1 MKKQK
6 LYNVTYL
13 KNKTKVETIKLT
25 ESFMWELLECYEGKE
40 LDKKN
45 QDIIIKYILPDKNKE
60 EEVSSKALDELM
72 EGIEI
77 KGKRYIP
84 FLTSPSMMKKS
95 SNRRK
100 CEYLFIREDYDKF
113 KEVYRDII
121 SLGRVKRLQE
131 KDKICIN
138 KM

>member
-1 MKKQK
+1 MHKIVTLVVLVSVIPLSQRVFKKEEFIMKKQK

-77 KGKRYIP
+77 KGKRIY
-84 FLTSPSMMKKS
+84 
-95 SNRRK
+95 SN
-100 CEYLFIREDYDKF
+100 
-113 KEVYRDII
+113 YRHI
-121 SLGRVKRLQE
+121 SILQQ
-131 KDKICIN
+131 KWVPHISDCFQTAP
-138 KM
+138 

>member
-77 KGKRYIP
+77 KGKRYTI
-84 FLTSPSMMKKS
+84 FNES
-95 SNRRK
+95 
-100 CEYLFIREDYDKF
+100 
-113 KEVYRDII
+113 
-121 SLGRVKRLQE
+121 
-131 KDKICIN
+131 
-138 KM
+138 

>member
-45 QDIIIKYILPDKNKE
+45 CKCQYIF
-60 EEVSSKALDELM
+60 V
-72 EGIEI
+72 
-77 KGKRYIP
+77 
-84 FLTSPSMMKKS
+84 
-95 SNRRK
+95 
-100 CEYLFIREDYDKF
+100 
-113 KEVYRDII
+113 
-121 SLGRVKRLQE
+121 
-131 KDKICIN
+131 
-138 KM
+138 

>member
-45 QDIIIKYILPDKNKE
+45 QDIIIKYMLPDKNKE

-100 CEYLFIREDYDKF
+100 CEYLFI
-113 KEVYRDII
+113 
-121 SLGRVKRLQE
+121 KRGLR
-131 KDKICIN
+131 
-138 KM
+138 